1 MRDFLVQKRRASG
14 ITQAELGKRVG
25 RGQSFVADVERGER
39 RIDLVQFLDFA
50 DALDFDVGKAIRKIA
65 AVKRR

>member
-1 MRDFLVQKRRASG
+1 MSTAPSLRRS
-14 ITQAELGKRVG
+14 
-25 RGQSFVADVERGER
+25 VERGER
-39 RIDLVQFLDFA
+39 RVDLIQFLDFA

>member
-1 MRDFLVQKRRASG
+1 M
-14 ITQAELGKRVG
+14 
-25 RGQSFVADVERGER
+25 
-39 RIDLVQFLDFA
+39 DLVQFLDFA